1 MKYNKIAKIVFY
13 INKICRRSI
22 PKEKIDRI
30 IKDEFNCLTD
40 EEKELKNIVNSLKL
54 IFDNTNQ
61 CFNNEIL
68 LQSYY
73 LLTNNL
79 LDTKV
84 VDNLVKIYYENID
97 NSVYYL
103 TSLIHLYILENI
115 DIRNIEYAFIISEF
129 IFLKKNKTL
138 LIPREFVFDS
148 YNQVLYNKDFSKL
161 IVILFE
167 MEYHMNNS
175 NKCRYDKKEMIKRI
189 KLCKEYLIETFN
201 IKKLYLFGSFA
212 KGTNN
217 ESSDIDFLVILE
229 EDLINIERLEQIS
242 LLKEYLS
249 KLFECSVDVLDF
261 TFALKELGE
270 NEMEHIITLI

>member
-30 IKDEFNCLTD
+30 VKDEFNCLTD

-54 IFDNTNQ
+54 IFDNANQ

-115 DIRNIEYAFIISEF
+115 EIRNIEYAFIISEF

-148 YNQVLYNKDFSKL
+148 YNQALYNKDFSKL

-175 NKCRYDKKEMIKRI
+175 NKCIYDKKEMIKRI
-189 KLCKEYLIETFN
+189 KLYKEYLIDTFN

-217 ESSDIDFLVILE
+217 ESSDIDFLVILDE
-229 EDLINIERLEQIS
+229 ALINVERLEQIS
-242 LLKEYLS
+242 LLQEYLS
-249 KLFECSVDVLDF
+249 ELFECSVDVLDF